1 MDVDITSRCNLVE
14 RDDAMLLVM
23 TGMGLVQILD
33 VFCRYELRLC
43 ATDVRG
49 VGSHHVVT
57 VWCLLEIIARQHVLL
72 RGENARL

>member
-1 MDVDITSRCNLVE
+1 
-14 RDDAMLLVM
+14 MLLVM
-23 TGMGLVQILD
+23 TGRGLVQILD

-43 ATDVRG
+43 AADVRG

-57 VWCLLEIIARQHVLL
+57 TLCLLEIIAWQHVLL